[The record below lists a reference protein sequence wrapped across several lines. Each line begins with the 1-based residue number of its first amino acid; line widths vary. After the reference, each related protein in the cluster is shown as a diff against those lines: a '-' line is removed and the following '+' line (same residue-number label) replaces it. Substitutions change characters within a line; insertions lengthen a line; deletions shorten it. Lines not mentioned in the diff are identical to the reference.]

1 MSEAGLCLRHE
12 FRHPFKRKTNAT
24 MSNFSDRE
32 DRAMVQLVAAYQLDG
47 RRVSWIAIEQAMK
60 RTSVSTKCAN
70 HLRMR
75 FKTLTNRFGR
85 DVSVFPLR
93 YRASPIPS
101 AVSSSDRGLRAS
113 IVARC
118 DGSATVETTPMA
130 PAVARCD
137 MPASVEA
144 TPLAQAKPSTLAFE
158 PLRACQEKSAANE
171 NLLMCFNM
179 MLAGAAPRL
188 IADATIDEAM
198 LKILGSVEKSTVRQP
213 TGRRDENVGE
223 LSVSAVK
230 QMIGAIK
237 LTPDDVFLDVG
248 CGLGNIAIQVA
259 LQTTAK
265 KSVGVDMRQDV
276 AEFGKRMVLRHWTSF
291 PGLQRVFLFVG
302 DVRVLNLAEDVRTQD
317 TTVLYCHNTVFA
329 TASNLAI
336 RRVCCDLKSLRAVV
350 LAAVLCP
357 RHRVSCYDEFCTMWS
372 LTNTLKAEVTYKSRE
387 VDLYVYERSG
397 VF

>member
-1 MSEAGLCLRHE
+1 MGEVSNSGLCLRHE

-101 AVSSSDRGLRAS
+101 AASSSDPALRTS
-113 IVARC
+113 IVAC
-118 DGSATVETTPMA
+118 CNVPTT
-130 PAVARCD
+130 
-137 MPASVEA
+137 VEA
-144 TPLAQAKPSTLAFE
+144 TPLAPAEPSRPVFA
-158 PLRACQEKSAANE
+158 PRRACLDKSVANA
-171 NLLMCFNM
+171 NLLMRFNM
-179 MLAGAAPRL
+179 MLAGAAPQL
-188 IADATIDEAM
+188 IADAAIDQAM
-198 LKILGSVEKSTVRQP
+198 LMILGSVEKSTVRQP

-302 DVRVLNLAEDVRTQD
+302 DVRVLNLAEDVRTED

-329 TASNLAI
+329 PASNLAI
-336 RRVCCDLKSLRAVV
+336 RRVCCLLKSLRAVV

-357 RHRVSCYDEFCTMWS
+357 RHRASCYDEFCMTWS
-372 LTNTLKAEVTYKSRE
+372 LTQTFKAEVTYKSE
-387 VDLYVYERSG
+387 GVNLHVYERSA
-397 VF
+397 VFI